1 MLKSKSVLF
10 ISLLMA
16 AQLASA
22 GAVIIE
28 KQNPPPVDQS
38 PNGAVI
44 LENQAD
50 NGAVILEQG
59 IIVQDKL
66 AGVVI
71 LENTPDVQDA
81 GTVIIE
87 RGGIKLLS
95 GGMILERGIIV
106 QKNQFAGGLIIDRH
120 GRSNGQ
126 SLSA

>member
-10 ISLLMA
+10 LSLLMA

-38 PNGAVI
+38 PNGVVI
-44 LENQAD
+44 LENQVD

-71 LENTPDVQDA
+71 IEKVLELNA
-81 GTVIIE
+81 NGTVILEKSPVLE

-95 GGMILERGIIV
+95 GGLIIDRHL
-106 QKNQFAGGLIIDRH
+106 AGGLIIDRH